1 MTAPLAMSSEPT
13 APDQVAVPLLFNVRK
28 KIATFADAGKLI
40 PAFALVVALVPP
52 MQLPPLSV
60 EHIVPPDQF
69 NTLEKFRIPG
79 AAPAKIPPVKFI
91 LEVEMV
97 SVPVPKSIVAPL
109 KFTVPAPLIAPLCPN
124 TLLAKLIAAPGPAVN
139 IPEQVDPQFPPPVK
153 DRVPLL
159 PSTVPVLL
167 KLRPI
172 VVVAA
177 PPVFSNVPAL
187 LNTTAVPPPKARVLS
202 LV

>member
-79 AAPAKIPPVKFI
+79 AAPAKIPPVKFMV
-91 LEVEMV
+91 EVEMV
-97 SVPVPKSIVAPL
+97 SVPVPKSIVAPA
-109 KFTVPAPLIAPLCPN
+109 KFTVPAPLIGPLCPN
-124 TLLAKLIAAPGPAVN
+124 TLAPKLMAAPVPALKV
-139 IPEQVDPQFPPPVK
+139 PEHVDPQFPPPVNDK
-153 DRVPLL
+153 VPLL

-167 KLRPI
+167 KFSPTVL
-172 VVVAA
+172 VTV
-177 PPVFSNVPAL
+177 PPVF
-187 LNTTAVPPPKARVLS
+187 
-202 LV
+202 